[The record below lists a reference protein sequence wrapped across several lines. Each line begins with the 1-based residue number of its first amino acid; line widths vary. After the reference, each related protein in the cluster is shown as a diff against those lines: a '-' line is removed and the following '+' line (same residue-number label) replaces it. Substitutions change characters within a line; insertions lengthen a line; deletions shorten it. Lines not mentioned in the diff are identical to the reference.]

1 MPFTSA
7 ARAEAI
13 RMLREGGEP
22 DRILALRFGVDPA
35 AIRQLRAELVAEGV
49 KVERPTR
56 GRPKKA
62 MLPLDPAFLAAVD
75 YALEFER
82 RGYPAS
88 QSVEVSLALTRLIP
102 DHPRRSKPSEEDRLI
117 DLIQKWQSV
126 PALALVLRVF
136 GYLGSAEEPR
146 EWEEIGNGKPPAG
159 WSVGAKLERGKWRR
173 IAFEPAQWRAA
184 SWEACGVFVVQRLL
198 KIEPAMLYEKPDG
211 SYAIRKE
218 WKKEEAVARLKA
230 IKWGSSLRRT
240 LRETLPRLDRYGR
253 KSERLRHLLELRK
266 SPRTAS

>member
-7 ARAEAI
+7 IRAEAI

-22 DRILALRFGVDPA
+22 DRTLALRFGVDPA

-56 GRPKKA
+56 GRPKKET
-62 MLPLDPAFLAAVD
+62 LPLDPAFLAAVD
-75 YALEFER
+75 YVFEFER
-82 RGYPAS
+82 QGYLAS
-88 QSVEVSLALTRLIP
+88 QSVQVSLALTRFYL
-102 DHPRRSKPSEEDRLI
+102 DRARRSKPTEEDRLI
-117 DLIQKWQSV
+117 DLIGKAQSL

-136 GYLGSAEEPR
+136 SSGGWAEEPR
-146 EWEEIGNGKPPAG
+146 EWKVIGNGKPPAG
-159 WSVGAKLERGKWRR
+159 WSVGAARLRGKWQR
-173 IAFEPAQWRAA
+173 IATEPAQWRAA
-184 SWEACGVFVVQRLL
+184 SWESCGVFVVQRLL

-218 WKKEEAVARLKA
+218 WKKEQAAAQLEAT
-230 IKWGSSLRRT
+230 KWGSSLRRT

-253 KSERLRHLLELRK
+253 RSDRLRYLLKLRK
-266 SPRTAS
+266 SPRS

>member
-22 DRILALRFGVDPA
+22 DRSLAFRFGVDPA

-56 GRPKKA
+56 GRPKKET
-62 MLPLDPAFLAAVD
+62 LPLDPAFLAAVD
-75 YALEFER
+75 YALKFER
-82 RGYPAS
+82 RGYPVS
-88 QSVEVSLALTRLIP
+88 QSVEVSLALTRLFP

-136 GYLGSAEEPR
+136 GYLGTAEEPR
-146 EWEEIGNGKPPAG
+146 ESRVIGNGKPPAG
-159 WSVGAKLERGKWRR
+159 WSVGAAYERGRWRR
-173 IAFEPAQWRAA
+173 IAFEPAQWQAA
-184 SWEACGVFVVQRLL
+184 SWEACGAFVVQRLL
-198 KIEPAMLYEKPDG
+198 RIEPAMLYEKPDG

-218 WKKEEAVARLKA
+218 WKKESAAAQLKA
-230 IKWGSSLRRT
+230 IKWGSFLRRT
-240 LRETLPRLDRYGR
+240 LRDTLPRLDRYGR
-253 KSERLRHLLELRK
+253 RSDRLRYLLKLRK
-266 SPRTAS
+266 SPRSAT